1 MYFSDKFKRQR
12 PPVLTVYAT
21 KTSLTLTVVVLIARL
36 VAARAK
42 AAAVTLIARAAN
54 ALSSAWILNLEL
66 AVSYLEIGSPFLRV
80 LTNWIYVVPTCDDG
94 EQNQG
99 ETAIDCGGDNGCPRC
114 REFISCEVD
123 ADCVSG
129 ICDIVE
135 SSPTAEEVPWAK
147 RSTLRDSIAYECSK

>member
-66 AVSYLEIGSPFLRV
+66 AVSYLEIGSLFKG
-80 LTNWIYVVPTCDDG
+80 TNHLDL
-94 EQNQG
+94 
-99 ETAIDCGGDNGCPRC
+99 
-114 REFISCEVD
+114 
-123 ADCVSG
+123 
-129 ICDIVE
+129 
-135 SSPTAEEVPWAK
+135 
-147 RSTLRDSIAYECSK
+147 RSTYLR